1 MCIATVY
8 TDVKGIVTEVMRDVV
23 SIEAENNQF
32 RITSMFG
39 EEKYVE
45 GILKR
50 VDFWKDHS
58 AVIEQSQ

>member
-8 TDVKGIVTEVMRDVV
+8 TDVKGMVTEVMRDVV

-45 GILKR
+45 GTLKR
-50 VDFWKDHS
+50 VDFWKEHS
-58 AVIEQSQ
+58 AVIEQTK